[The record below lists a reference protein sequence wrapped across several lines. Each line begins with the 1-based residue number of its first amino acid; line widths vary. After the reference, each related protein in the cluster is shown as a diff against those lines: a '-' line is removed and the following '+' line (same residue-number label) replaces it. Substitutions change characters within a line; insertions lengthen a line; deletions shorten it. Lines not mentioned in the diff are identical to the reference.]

1 MPWDLETTGA
11 LGKVTFTI
19 FIMSLYKSVL
29 FGLSMLVHGAQ
40 SQQNDLITVPSHP
53 KGTKPVTNDLQSFS
67 IEFSY
72 FPDFAGNESHPN
84 EFSKTLLGNLKDI
97 TGIAPVV
104 RVGGTT
110 Q

>member
-1 MPWDLETTGA
+1 
-11 LGKVTFTI
+11 
-19 FIMSLYKSVL
+19 MSVYTSTLL
-29 FGLSMLVHGAQ
+29 GLSMLLHGEQ
-40 SQQNDLITVPSHP
+40 GQQEDVITVPSHP
-53 KGTKPVTNDLQSFS
+53 KDSKPVANDLQSFS

-72 FPDFAGNESHPN
+72 FPDFAGNNSHPN

-97 TGIAPVV
+97 TGLPPVI

>member
-1 MPWDLETTGA
+1 
-11 LGKVTFTI
+11 
-19 FIMSLYKSVL
+19 MSLYKSVL
-29 FGLSMLVHGAQ
+29 FGLSMLVHGAR

-53 KGTKPVTNDLQSFS
+53 KDTKPVTNDLQSFS

-72 FPDFAGNESHPN
+72 FPDFAGNKSHPN

-97 TGIAPVV
+97 TGIAPVI

>member
-1 MPWDLETTGA
+1 
-11 LGKVTFTI
+11 
-19 FIMSLYKSVL
+19 MSLYTSTL

-40 SQQNDLITVPSHP
+40 SQQNSMITVPSHP
-53 KGTKPVTNDLQSFS
+53 KDTKPVANDLQSFS

>member
-1 MPWDLETTGA
+1 MYRIPETVGD
-11 LGKVTFTI
+11 LGKADFTI
-19 FIMSLYKSVL
+19 FIMSFYTSTLL
-29 FGLSMLVHGAQ
+29 GLALLLHGAQ
-40 SQQNDLITVPSHP
+40 SQQNDIITVPSQP
-53 KGTKPVTNDLQSFS
+53 KDTKPVANDLQSFS

-72 FPDFAGNESHPN
+72 FPDFAGNKSHPN

>member
-1 MPWDLETTGA
+1 MYRVPETVGD
-11 LGKVTFTI
+11 LGKADFTI
-19 FIMSLYKSVL
+19 FIMSFYTSTLLGVAL
-29 FGLSMLVHGAQ
+29 LLHGAQ
-40 SQQNDLITVPSHP
+40 SQQNDIITVPSQP
-53 KGTKPVTNDLQSFS
+53 KDTKPVANDLQSFS

-72 FPDFAGNESHPN
+72 FPDFAGNKSHPN
-84 EFSKTLLGNLKDI
+84 EFSKTLLGNLKEI